1 MADTT
6 NRQAEQA
13 QTTAAPG
20 SDAPAPEEKSDRDEL
35 IEASQQFFR
44 TLFRTGVH
52 MAMTP
57 VTMLPEEPRE
67 HFVTAGR
74 EFTRGLAAL
83 AQEFAGVF
91 DKMAQEVRESRDAA
105 TQDVPTPTDAPRTID

>member
-6 NRQAEQA
+6 KKPVEQTQPAE
-13 QTTAAPG
+13 APG
-20 SDAPAPEEKSDRDEL
+20 TETPAPDKKSDSDEL
-35 IEASQQFFR
+35 MEASQQFFR

-52 MAMTP
+52 LAMTP

-74 EFTRGLAAL
+74 EFTRGLATL
-83 AQEFAGVF
+83 AQELAGVF
-91 DKMAQEVRESRDAA
+91 DKMVDEVKESKDA
-105 TQDVPTPTDAPRTID
+105 TEGVPTTTDVPRTID